1 MTQILLAEDDRIS
14 RVMLQAVLQKW
25 GYRVVSVSDG
35 QQALDK
41 LLDPDGPCIAILDW
55 MMPGLTGVDVCRMI
69 HAKDG
74 MRPLHIMLLTARGKG
89 KDTAEALDAGA
100 DDYLAKPYNLV
111 ELQARIELGVRRLRG
126 RSLESTPSEVS
137 HPEDE
142 SASTSRGC
150 GTNWAI
156 ALNRIALGVVLEHP
170 QVLEEQTVK
179 AGACDLD
186 LAIQMTLLHARS
198 LLQGRLEV
206 SWEGGPVFVDVA
218 SETVSQFLLNV
229 LVFLRSK
236 PGASPLPRAT
246 IRSREDGGSVVVSVE
261 CDGPDLSAAELDRL
275 AAEPSASIGGPIGF
289 GPWFAKIAIEAAGG
303 AFKVRSHADGGLA
316 VKIRLPRAV

>member
-35 QQALDK
+35 QQALDR
-41 LLDPDGPCIAILDW
+41 LLDPDGPSIAILDW
-55 MMPGLTGVDVCRMI
+55 MMPGLTGVDVCRML
-69 HAKDG
+69 HAKEG
-74 MRPLHIMLLTARGKG
+74 LRPLHIMLLTARGKG

-126 RSLESTPSEVS
+126 RSLESAPGDAS
-137 HPEDE
+137 HAEEE
-142 SASTSRGC
+142 SASAVRGC

-170 QVLEEQTVK
+170 QVLEEQPVK

-198 LLQGRLEV
+198 LLQERLEV
-206 SWEGGPVFVDVA
+206 TWEGSPVFVDVA

-236 PGASPLPRAT
+236 PGAAPVARAS

-261 CDGPDLSAAELDRL
+261 CDGPDLSATELDRI
-275 AAEPSASIGGPIGF
+275 AAEPSASVAGAVGF

-303 AFKVRSHADGGLA
+303 AFKVRSRPDGGLA

>member
-41 LLDPDGPCIAILDW
+41 LLDPDGPSIAILDW
-55 MMPGLTGVDVCRMI
+55 MMPGLTGVDVCRML
-69 HAKDG
+69 HAKEG

-89 KDTAEALDAGA
+89 KDTAEALEAGA

-126 RSLESTPSEVS
+126 RSLGSASGEVS
-137 HPEDE
+137 HSEDD
-142 SASTSRGC
+142 STSSGRGC
-150 GTNWAI
+150 ATAWAI
-156 ALNRIALGVVLEHP
+156 ALNRLGLGVVLEHP
-170 QVLEEQTVK
+170 QVLDEQPVK

-186 LAIQMTLLHARS
+186 LAIQMTLLHGRA

-206 SWEGGPVFVDVA
+206 VWEGSQVFVDVA
-218 SETVSQFLLNV
+218 SETVTQFLLNV

-236 PGASPLPRAT
+236 PGATPVGRAV
-246 IRSREDGGSVVVSVE
+246 IRSRENGGSVVVSVE
-261 CDGPDLSAAELDRL
+261 CDGPDLPSTELDRI
-275 AAEPSASIGGPIGF
+275 AADPSASTSGTVGF

-303 AFKVRSHADGGLA
+303 DFKLRPRPEGGLE
-316 VKIRLPRAV
+316 VEIRLPRAV

>member
-35 QQALDK
+35 QQALDR
-41 LLDPDGPCIAILDW
+41 LMDPEGPCIAILDW
-55 MMPGLTGVDVCRMI
+55 MMPGLTGVDVCRML

-89 KDTAEALDAGA
+89 KDTAEALEAGA

-126 RSLESTPSEVS
+126 RSLESSIGDASRQEDDSATAS
-137 HPEDE
+137 H
-142 SASTSRGC
+142 GG
-150 GTNWAI
+150 GTGWAI
-156 ALNRIALGVVLEHP
+156 ALNRIALGVALEHP
-170 QVLEEQTVK
+170 QVIEEQPVK

-186 LAIQMTLLHARS
+186 LAIQMTLLNVRS

-206 SWEGGPVFVDVA
+206 SWEGAPVFVDVA

-236 PGASPLPRAT
+236 HGSMPVPHAT

-261 CDGPDLSAAELDRL
+261 CDSPDLSATELDRL
-275 AAEPSASIGGPIGF
+275 AAEPSSSIGGPIGF
-289 GPWFAKIAIEAAGG
+289 GPWFAKIAVEAAGG
-303 AFKVRSHADGGLA
+303 AFKVRSRPDGGLA

>member
-41 LLDPDGPCIAILDW
+41 LMDPDGPCIAILDW
-55 MMPGLTGVDVCRMI
+55 MMPGLTGVDVCRML
-69 HAKDG
+69 HSKDG

-100 DDYLAKPYNLV
+100 DDYLSKPYNLV

-126 RSLESTPSEVS
+126 RSLESSIGDASRQE
-137 HPEDE
+137 ED
-142 SASTSRGC
+142 SAATAHGGGTS
-150 GTNWAI
+150 WVI
-156 ALNRIALGVVLEHP
+156 ALNRIALGVALEHP
-170 QVLEEQTVK
+170 HVIEEQPVK

-186 LAIQMTLLHARS
+186 LAIQMTLLNARS
-198 LLQGRLEV
+198 LLQGRLDV
-206 SWEGGPVFVDVA
+206 SWEGAPVFVDVA

-236 PGASPLPRAT
+236 PGALPVPRAT

-261 CDGPDLSAAELDRL
+261 CDGPDLSASELDRI
-275 AAEPSASIGGPIGF
+275 AAEPSSSIGGAIGF
-289 GPWFAKIAIEAAGG
+289 GPWFAKIAVEAAGG
-303 AFKVRSHADGGLA
+303 AFKVRPHADGGLA